1 MPEWIS
7 GTIFMCNSNQETIIY
22 DVYWEGPYSLDT
34 ILQDRTRSIVK
45 YWHCLYQIY
54 GDHPT
59 YGRDVLLYIGK
70 TERDLKERLS
80 EHYSRFS
87 NQCDEVKVFFASFGE
102 FTSWHEMREE
112 NYDPVSKDNT
122 ELNAI
127 ESLLIYAHQPA
138 YNIIS
143 LCGTQFENLNFIIF
157 NTGRRKSL
165 MPEISTRFYRDDI
178 TIIKK
183 GYAMSFPP
191 YTNREQEIISR
202 LKAYQNEF
210 IDSNGSE
217 LCPEIHVLVDNNGN
231 IINENQVSPNGG
243 HLTITMQSFAK
254 ENLCCLIHNHPSN
267 KSLSQSDWTVLSNFP
282 NMTMVAVNSEGS
294 TFRGKVISP
303 QCISDWHAEIN
314 DIYHK
319 IEIDISNYLG
329 RLSINYEYYS
339 DLFDEISWFIGIHIG
354 DALLKKGYVD
364 YEYKLV
370 GDNTSLWNDTRHKI
384 IHEELERLC
393 NLHIH

>member
-1 MPEWIS
+1 MDFW
-7 GTIFMCNSNQETIIY
+7 TIVMCSSNQEIIIY
-22 DVYWEGPYSLDT
+22 DVYWEGPYSLDIIT
-34 ILQDRTRSIVK
+34 QDRTGSIVK
-45 YWHCLYQIY
+45 DWHCLYQVY

-70 TERDLKERLS
+70 TERDVKIRLS
-80 EHYSRFS
+80 EHYNRFS

-102 FTSWHEMREE
+102 FTSWQEMREE

-138 YNIIS
+138 YNIMS
-143 LCGTQFENLNFIIF
+143 LSCTQFQSLNFRLF

-165 MPEISTRFYRDDI
+165 MPEISTQFYRDDI

-191 YTNREQEIISR
+191 YTNREREIISC
-202 LKAYQNEF
+202 LKTYQNEF
-210 IDSNGSE
+210 IDPTGSE
-217 LCPEIHVLVDNNGN
+217 LCPEIHVLIDNHGN

-243 HLTITMQSFAK
+243 HLTITMQLFAK

-267 KSLSQSDWTVLSNFP
+267 KSLSQSDWNVLSHFP
-282 NMTMVAVNSEGS
+282 KLTMVAVNSKGS
-294 TFRGKVISP
+294 TFRGKVIFP
-303 QCISDWHAEIN
+303 QCFSDWHEEIN
-314 DIYHK
+314 DIYYK
-319 IEIDISNYLG
+319 IERDISNYLG

-339 DLFDEISWFIGIHIG
+339 DLFDKISWFIGVHIG

-364 YEYKLV
+364 YEYNLE
-370 GDNTSLWNDTRHKI
+370 GDNPSLWNDTKHKV

-393 NLHIH
+393 NLHIP